1 MSEVLKC
8 AVCGQVIDQD
18 KDIILLQ
25 NRLYGDFK
33 PYVFC
38 KDCNN
43 FFETYIRPLMKR
55 YGDLKDQN
63 VGN

>member
-1 MSEVLKC
+1 MSGVLKC

-18 KDIILLQ
+18 ESIIQLQ
-25 NRLYGDFK
+25 NRLFGDVK

-43 FFETYIRPLMKR
+43 FFETYIRPLMR
-55 YGDLKDQN
+55 SYKDVRN
-63 VGN
+63 KNYL